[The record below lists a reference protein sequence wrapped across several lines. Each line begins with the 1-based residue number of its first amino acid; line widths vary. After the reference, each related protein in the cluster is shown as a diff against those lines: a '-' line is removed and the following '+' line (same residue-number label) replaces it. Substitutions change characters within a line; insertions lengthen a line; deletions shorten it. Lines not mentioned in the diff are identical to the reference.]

1 MKKKKTLE
9 EEINEFLEFWDCEK
23 MCSFLRDIEP
33 LFELYNVTEEDDW
46 VADAVGK
53 EDERN
58 VRLIRTVYL
67 VSRIAELH
75 TGKLSL
81 VRMNFKDL
89 YRKLEKRGTV
99 EIVEN

>member
-9 EEINEFLEFWDCEK
+9 EEINEFLEYWDCDQ
-23 MCSFLRDIEP
+23 MCAFLRDIEP

-67 VSRIAELH
+67 ISRIAEFH

-81 VRMNFKDL
+81 VKVNFKDI
-89 YRKLEKRGTV
+89 YRRLEKHGTIEVV
-99 EIVEN
+99 E